1 LSTGKID
8 FKRWVP
14 ILTVFVALIGLVF
27 IVADWDRIWQALSQ
41 ATWGPLPFAL
51 AATLISYAC
60 VSFSFA
66 QVSRLLGVEMH
77 TKDLVIVGF
86 VSSVLNHLV
95 LSGGAA
101 GYSVRFVLMN
111 RHGVSLREVFA
122 ISILHFLLTG
132 LWMVMM
138 LPVGLAYLG
147 ASASLGGP
155 TAMLLVASASV
166 VSVGTL
172 LATGLAFWGKLRRR
186 AIRLLTKAARTLV
199 RRDIEEPLARFDDT
213 MELGVQAMR
222 QEPASML
229 IIASLI
235 VVDWAFSAA
244 TLWFCF
250 RAFEVTLTPG
260 QLLSGFVIG
269 TVAGVASLLPG
280 GLGIQEV
287 SMTGIFALLG
297 ITLEK
302 AVVAAVLYRV
312 VYSIIPY
319 LLSLGFYRLVL
330 RQEDNSQSTQEADY
344 ENPYA

>member
-14 ILTVFVALIGLVF
+14 ILTVLVALIGLVF
-27 IVADWDRIWQALSQ
+27 IVADWGRISKALSQ
-41 ATWGPLPFAL
+41 ATWEPLPFAL

-60 VSFSFA
+60 VGLSFA
-66 QVSRLLGVEMH
+66 RVSKLLGVEMH
-77 TKDLVIVGF
+77 TKDLAIVGF

-101 GYSVRFVLMN
+101 GYSVRFMLMN
-111 RHGVSLREVFA
+111 RHGVSLREIFA

-132 LWMVMM
+132 LWMVLM

-147 ASASLGGP
+147 ASASLGGT
-155 TAMLLVASASV
+155 TAMLLIASASV
-166 VSVGTL
+166 VSLGTL
-172 LATGLAFWGKLRRR
+172 LATGLAFWGKLRRK
-186 AIRLLTKAARTLV
+186 AIRLLA
-199 RRDIEEPLARFDDT
+199 
-213 MELGVQAMR
+213 LGIQAMR

-235 VVDWAFSAA
+235 LIDWAFSAA

-260 QLLSGFVIG
+260 QLVSGFVIG

-302 AVVAAVLYRV
+302 AVVASVLYRV

-319 LLSLGFYRLVL
+319 VVSLGFYRLVL
-330 RQEDNSQSTQEADY
+330 RQEDNSPITQEAEY
-344 ENPYA
+344 ENPYT